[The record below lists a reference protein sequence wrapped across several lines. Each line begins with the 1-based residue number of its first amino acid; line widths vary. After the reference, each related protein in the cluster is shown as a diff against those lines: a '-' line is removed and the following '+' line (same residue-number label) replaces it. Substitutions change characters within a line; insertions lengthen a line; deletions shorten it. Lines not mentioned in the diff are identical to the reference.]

1 MIPRDIECNEIKWN
15 QFQSST
21 KREGTSCSNCGT
33 STTTLWRRNTNGE
46 PVCNACGLYHKLH
59 NVSQA
64 KYIYDSK
71 ICHCHIE
78 THLKA
83 CHTPVNNNLGQKQIF
98 ITETKKPNVYFQV
111 SRPTALKKDNI
122 QTRNRKLSQK
132 SKKKRHSGF
141 GGFLPGVDT
150 RFTGYS
156 GGMVG
161 GMMGSGGMHH
171 LPSHMSGYYPELHA
185 SMTSQVNSHSRL
197 HSAEHIIS

>member
-1 MIPRDIECNEIKWN
+1 M
-15 QFQSST
+15 
-21 KREGTSCSNCGT
+21 
-33 STTTLWRRNTNGE
+33 
-46 PVCNACGLYHKLH
+46 
-59 NVSQA
+59 
-64 KYIYDSK
+64 
-71 ICHCHIE
+71 
-78 THLKA
+78 
-83 CHTPVNNNLGQKQIF
+83 
-98 ITETKKPNVYFQV
+98 

-185 SMTSQVNSHSRL
+185 SMTSQVNTKYKPAL
-197 HSAEHIIS
+197 N

>member
-1 MIPRDIECNEIKWN
+1 M
-15 QFQSST
+15 
-21 KREGTSCSNCGT
+21 
-33 STTTLWRRNTNGE
+33 
-46 PVCNACGLYHKLH
+46 
-59 NVSQA
+59 
-64 KYIYDSK
+64 
-71 ICHCHIE
+71 
-78 THLKA
+78 
-83 CHTPVNNNLGQKQIF
+83 
-98 ITETKKPNVYFQV
+98 

-185 SMTSQVNSHSRL
+185 SMTSQVNSDPSL
-197 HSAEHIIS
+197 KSVFNESTLN

>member
-1 MIPRDIECNEIKWN
+1 M
-15 QFQSST
+15 
-21 KREGTSCSNCGT
+21 
-33 STTTLWRRNTNGE
+33 
-46 PVCNACGLYHKLH
+46 
-59 NVSQA
+59 
-64 KYIYDSK
+64 
-71 ICHCHIE
+71 
-78 THLKA
+78 
-83 CHTPVNNNLGQKQIF
+83 
-98 ITETKKPNVYFQV
+98 

-185 SMTSQVNSHSRL
+185 SMTSQVNTKYKPVLHWILYCDPSTKIRGYFLLSSLTRELISVHVFLLDVWWSQQSSPEPVSPLHPRPVLLIPPMMSPHQPSMWATSCNIEEKCFFTQNSRL
-197 HSAEHIIS
+197 SLFCQFHEWDIFPHLDTFRSK

>member
-1 MIPRDIECNEIKWN
+1 M
-15 QFQSST
+15 
-21 KREGTSCSNCGT
+21 
-33 STTTLWRRNTNGE
+33 
-46 PVCNACGLYHKLH
+46 
-59 NVSQA
+59 
-64 KYIYDSK
+64 
-71 ICHCHIE
+71 
-78 THLKA
+78 
-83 CHTPVNNNLGQKQIF
+83 
-98 ITETKKPNVYFQV
+98 

-185 SMTSQVNSHSRL
+185 SMTSQVNTEYKPVL
-197 HSAEHIIS
+197 N